1 MRYDTA
7 AAFGE
12 RESWQCVCVNDVVSA
27 SVAHRV
33 RVGALPP
40 GAAPGAEFFY
50 GGGAFDGR
58 RYLYLAPRRINV
70 RARAI
75 RRRAQGAER
84 AGRGATVERGGEA
97 VSQRGRED
105 LVRVRVR
112 VGVGV
117 GVRLG

>member
-1 MRYDTA
+1 MARWPPFATPFTLTLA
-7 AAFGE
+7 LALTV
-12 RESWQCVCVNDVVSA
+12 Q
-27 SVAHRV
+27 
-33 RVGALPP
+33 GACDRRRGPLR
-40 GAAPGAEFFY
+40 
-50 GGGAFDGR
+50 GGGDRG
-58 RYLYLAPRRINV
+58 
-70 RARAI
+70 
-75 RRRAQGAER
+75 ER